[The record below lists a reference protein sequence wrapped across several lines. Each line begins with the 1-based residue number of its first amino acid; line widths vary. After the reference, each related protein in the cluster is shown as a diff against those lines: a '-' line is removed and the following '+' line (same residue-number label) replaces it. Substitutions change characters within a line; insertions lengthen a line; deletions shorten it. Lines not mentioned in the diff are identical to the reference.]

1 MNNLPIYIFNIG
13 EHPNKSSMA
22 QSAIFEHAKYVYAQ
36 GNSFPLKSN
45 RESFDELY
53 RNLLEI
59 SEDLFD
65 GLRLLENNKRTC
77 WAYLTNR
84 DFYRGGIHDHMRTS
98 VINAVY
104 YLQVPKTKSYK
115 EGGISF
121 YDEEN
126 NEVFCFKPRAGD
138 LVIFPNHL
146 KHQPHQSHTDDFRI
160 AINMEIMCEPVN
172 WK

>member
-1 MNNLPIYIFNIG
+1 MNKLPLYIFNIG

-22 QSAIFEHAKYVYAQ
+22 QSVIYEHAKYVYTK
-36 GNSFPLKSN
+36 GNSFPLTSN

-53 RNLLEI
+53 RKLLEI
-59 SEDLFD
+59 SEDLF
-65 GLRLLENNKRTC
+65 GSLRLLENNKRTC
-77 WAYLTNR
+77 WAYLTNK

-98 VINAVY
+98 IINAVY

-121 YDEEN
+121 YDEGN

-138 LVIFPNHL
+138 LVIFPNYL
-146 KHQPHQSHTDDFRI
+146 KHQPHQSNTDDFRI
-160 AINMEIMCEPVN
+160 AINMEIMCEAVQ
-172 WK
+172 W